1 MALIL
6 WTAFLV
12 ATQDNQAQFDEV
24 KLFESGRGL
33 TDFSERQ
40 YLTRF
45 PRSATRYVC
54 VEVGAKNL
62 LYRKRAQTCKFTVR
76 VLNADGSLRGEFNL
90 NPEIPADWASFV
102 SADGWGWAK
111 PGTWPVG
118 LYRVEVW
125 MASSKLGET
134 SFSVYDDLSERPPFA
149 STADENLRIARE
161 RQRIGD
167 GEGALLFC
175 GRALDL
181 NPRFAEGFVFR
192 AQIHLRSGSTE
203 EALADV
209 GRALAA
215 DPRHAEAVNTK
226 GRILAALGRLDEAI
240 AEYGRAIELK
250 PAAAYYRNRSLS
262 RKAKGDLDGALDD
275 LERTI
280 RVDARSADAYNDRGT
295 IREQKGDKDNA
306 LQDYSRAIELD
317 AQHPYAFRNR
327 ALILRARGQRYKAFL
342 DLAQAVKSTVS
353 SVRSAAADDLGDLGL
368 TDGADV
374 IADLLADDDAEVRRR
389 AAWSMGRLDGRAYA
403 RDLSSLMYD
412 SSAWVRWS
420 AAIALG
426 EIGAKEYKDTLVM
439 ALEDDDMV
447 VRAHAAISLC
457 RMGVKDSMDKVL
469 ALLKSEDAHPRGD
482 AVEALGFLG
491 DPKYAEEVGRM
502 LRDKDHGVRMKA
514 IASLGKL
521 GAKEFA
527 PDIAAFVEDLHDSSL
542 YDPETRN
549 WADAATAD
557 VAARVLRD
565 WGVDASAYR
574 TPDDPKIP
582 NLVGTW
588 EMRKE
593 SEPQGAATAEI
604 KVVRQKNGRFFVRG
618 VGQSWEADG
627 TLEGNKGHYDW
638 RFGNGASGKTVF
650 EIAADG
656 TLRGQ
661 VQGEG
666 PELNW
671 KFIARRK

>member
-6 WTAFLV
+6 WTAV
-12 ATQDNQAQFDEV
+12 AVAIQDNQAQFNEV

-33 TDFSERQ
+33 TDFTERQ

-45 PRSATRYVC
+45 PRSTTRYVC

-62 LYRKRAQTCKFTVR
+62 LYRKRAQTCKFTIR
-76 VLNADGSLRGEFNL
+76 VLNADGSLRGEFTL

-111 PGTWPVG
+111 PGTWVVG
-118 LYRVEVW
+118 SYRVEVW
-125 MASSKLGET
+125 MASSKLGEI
-134 SFSVYDDLSERPPFA
+134 SFSVYDDLSERPPYA
-149 STADENLRIARE
+149 ATADENLRIARD

-167 GEGALLFC
+167 GAGALLFC
-175 GRALDL
+175 GRALAQ

-192 AQIHLRSGSTE
+192 AQIHLRSGDTE
-203 EALADV
+203 AALADV
-209 GRALAA
+209 ERALAA
-215 DPRHAEAVNTK
+215 EPRHSEAFNTK
-226 GRILAALGRLDEAI
+226 GRIFAALGKLDEAI
-240 AEYGRAIELK
+240 AEYGRSIEVK
-250 PAAAYYRNRSLS
+250 PAAGTYRNRSLS
-262 RKAKGDLDGALDD
+262 RKAKGDRDGALDD
-275 LERTI
+275 LERAI
-280 RVDARSADAYNDRGT
+280 RVDPRSADAHNDRGV
-295 IREQKGDKDNA
+295 IREQKGEADGA

-327 ALILRARGQRYKAFL
+327 ALILIARGQRYKAYQ
-342 DLAQAVKSTVS
+342 DLAQAVKSSVA

-368 TDGADV
+368 TDGAEV
-374 IADLLADDDAEVRRR
+374 IADLLADDDPEVRRR

-403 RDLSSLMYD
+403 RDLASLMYD

-439 ALEDDDMV
+439 ALDDEDMV

-457 RMGVKDSMDKVL
+457 RLGVKDSMDKIL
-469 ALLKSEDAHPRGD
+469 ALLKSEDSHAKGD

-491 DPKYAEEVGRM
+491 DSKHAEEIGKL
-502 LRDKDHGVRMKA
+502 LRDKDHGVRLKA
-514 IASLGKL
+514 IATLGKL
-521 GAKEFA
+521 GAREFV

-549 WADAATAD
+549 WVDVATAD

-565 WGVDASAYR
+565 WGVDPAASR
-574 TPDDPKIP
+574 TPDDPKFA

-588 EMRKE
+588 ELRKE
-593 SEPQGAATAEI
+593 TEPQGAPTAEF

-618 VGQSWEADG
+618 VGQAWSADG
-627 TLEGNKGHYDW
+627 VLEGTKGQYDW
-638 RFGNGASGKTVF
+638 KFGDGTSGRTVF
-650 EIAADG
+650 EMQADG
-656 TLRGQ
+656 TLRGH

-666 PELNW
+666 PDLNW